1 MEISKEMYYKELAH
15 ALQSLRSHETS
26 VGKLEAQKAGR
37 VHGAVLVP
45 VQSAETRR
53 ADGVSS
59 RLKARKLKIQ
69 EEPIAQ
75 FKGMETLIPQ
85 LKAFRPKEFLLTP
98 GSLTVCV

>member
-15 ALQSLRSHETS
+15 ALQSLRSPKTS
-26 VGKLEAQKAGR
+26 VGKLEAQKVGR

-59 RLKARKLKIQ
+59 RLKARELKIQ
-69 EEPIAQ
+69 EEPVAQ
-75 FKGMETLIPQ
+75 FEGMETLIPQ
-85 LKAFRPKEFLLTP
+85 LKAIRQKEFLLTP
-98 GSLTVCV
+98 GGLSVCV